1 MKYKVF
7 NVEFD
12 GIDKSAKG
20 SIMHQIFAVAPNK
33 YIPKARGLLSQIAY
47 SKLYNRDSVYDVT
60 EGYIAN
66 TLFVLLT
73 VEEDDWNVR
82 CKLTG
87 EHEKNKS
94 RSDMEGAVVY
104 KSNSEAFEF
113 AYNYLL
119 EQYKDKYED
128 HFLTY
133 NTSQMTP
140 IQIINDVVE
149 HLEELN
155 KNA

>member
-12 GIDKSAKG
+12 GIDKSGKD

-33 YIPKARGLLSQIAY
+33 YIPKARGLLSQLAY
-47 SKLYNRDSVYDVT
+47 ADLYKRDVDYQVT
-60 EGYIAN
+60 EGYIEN

-73 VEEDDWNVR
+73 VDEDDWNVR

-94 RSDMEGAVVY
+94 RSDMEAAVVY
-104 KSNSEAFEF
+104 DTNSEVFNK
-113 AYNYLL
+113 AYNTLL
-119 EQYKDKYED
+119 DKYRDKYED
-128 HFLTY
+128 HFMTF
-133 NTSQMTP
+133 NTSKQTP
-140 IQIINDVVE
+140 YQIITQVVAR
-149 HLEELN
+149 LEELN
-155 KNA
+155 KDE

>member
-1 MKYKVF
+1 MNYKVF

-12 GIDKSAKG
+12 GIDKAGKD

-33 YIPKARGLLSQIAY
+33 YIPKSRGLLSQIAY
-47 SKLYNRDSVYDVT
+47 SKLYNRDSIYDVT

-73 VEEDDWNVR
+73 VDEDDWNVR

-87 EHEKNKS
+87 EHEKNKA

-104 KSNSEAFEF
+104 KSNSEVFTY
-113 AYNYLL
+113 AYNYLV
-119 EQYKDKYED
+119 EKFGDKYGN
-128 HFLTY
+128 HFMLF
-133 NTSQMTP
+133 NTSQTTP
-140 IQIINDVVE
+140 INIIKEVVAR
-149 HLEELN
+149 LEELN
-155 KNA
+155 ND

>member
-12 GIDKSAKG
+12 GIDKSGKD

-66 TLFVLLT
+66 TLFILLT

-119 EQYKDKYED
+119 DQYKDKYED
-128 HFLTY
+128 HFLAY

-155 KNA
+155 KDV

>member
-12 GIDKSAKG
+12 GIDKTGKD

-33 YIPKARGLLSQIAY
+33 YIPKARGLISQVAY
-47 SKLYNRDSVYDVT
+47 ADLYKRDVEYLVSD
-60 EGYIAN
+60 GYIEN

-73 VEEDDWNVR
+73 VNEDDWNVR

-94 RSDMEGAVVY
+94 RSDMEAAVVY
-104 KSNSEAFEF
+104 ESNMEAFLT
-113 AYNYLL
+113 AYEKLTA
-119 EQYKDKYED
+119 KYGD
-128 HFLTY
+128 RYANHFMVF
-133 NTSQMTP
+133 NTSEMTP
-140 IQIINDVVE
+140 FKIITKVVE
-149 HLEELN
+149 RLEELN
-155 KNA
+155 KDE